1 MDTESNWHR
10 ITAVLLR
17 ENERLQTELD
27 LITHVY
33 QALQQSIIADTAPD
47 DDYEPSETDAG
58 LYWTDGEYATDDAL
72 ESASEADGE
81 FGAPVISVLVA
92 DGAVTPLPKE
102 VGQLERKE
110 DAHGKEGEDEDD
122 EEDEDYTPSETE
134 TEQYWTDKEYI
145 TDDAWETDSNDSAE
159 AEQTQPATPEPAESN
174 QPDLF
179 ATPSTIGF
187 GFLTAGGSPDC
198 STRARHRSQDTP
210 SRFVP
215 RERRSKAFSEVL
227 RG

>member
-10 ITAVLLR
+10 ITALLLR

-58 LYWTDGEYATDDAL
+58 LYWTDREYATDDAL

-81 FGAPVISVLVA
+81 LEAPVIPVLAA
-92 DGAVTPLPKE
+92 DGALPEE
-102 VGQLERKE
+102 VG
-110 DAHGKEGEDEDD
+110 GKEGAQGEDEDE
-122 EEDEDYTPSETE
+122 EEDEDYAPSETQ
-134 TEQYWTDKEYI
+134 TEQYWSDKEYI
-145 TDDAWETDSNDSAE
+145 TDDAWETDSNDSAT
-159 AEQTQPATPEPAESN
+159 AEQTQPATPEPLESH
-174 QPDLF
+174 QPDMF

-215 RERRSKAFSEVL
+215 RERRSRAFSEVL